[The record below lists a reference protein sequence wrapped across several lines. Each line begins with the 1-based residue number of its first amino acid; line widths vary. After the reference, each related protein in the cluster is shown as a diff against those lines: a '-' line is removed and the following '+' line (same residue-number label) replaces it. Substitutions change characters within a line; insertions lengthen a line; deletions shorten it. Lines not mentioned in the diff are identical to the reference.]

1 MLEVQPEPAG
11 GHRLAAGC
19 REVLPKAAKRPTEP
33 AAYTSSPVIECV
45 PVRREEDGG
54 GPGPHGPDPSGHPA
68 PCGVFCGAD
77 EGGDRRRQHLYS
89 AKTAAKWGGELRKH
103 FSKERCSQT
112 AMPFFAVFPL
122 YFGLFLSPVQNQMH
136 R

>member
-1 MLEVQPEPAG
+1 MDNDSGALILLIVLIVSAFLLIVIK
-11 GHRLAAGC
+11 LAQFVNRFN
-19 REVLPKAAKRPTEP
+19 REKQCLLTEMNRAAESK
-33 AAYTSSPVIECV
+33 SS
-45 PVRREEDGG
+45 
-54 GPGPHGPDPSGHPA
+54 GP
-68 PCGVFCGAD
+68 
-77 EGGDRRRQHLYS
+77 Q
-89 AKTAAKWGGELRKH
+89 WGGELRKH